1 MSQDTWLPQSQSPG
15 LTFRLGIIICQGL
28 DTLFCH
34 ISQHREGW
42 LHNEVNETCRKCLI
56 SKDVSLG
63 ELGRGERE
71 HSRETQLQITRPG
84 EMT

>member
-1 MSQDTWLPQSQSPG
+1 MSQDSWLPQLQSPG

-34 ISQHREGW
+34 ISQHREGG
-42 LHNEVNETCRKCLI
+42 LHNEVNETCRKCSI
-56 SKDVSLG
+56 NKDVSLG

-71 HSRETQLQITRPG
+71 HDCEPQLQVTKPR